1 MLTNQKQLDKVL
13 SLIKFMLTNQ
23 KQLDKVLSLIQLVL
37 IMIIILSPVFP
48 GASDFSQ
55 KYHLNDVVIVISR
68 IKSDIG
74 VDEKHKAAKKK
85 KS

>member
-1 MLTNQKQLDKVL
+1 
-13 SLIKFMLTNQ
+13 
-23 KQLDKVLSLIQLVL
+23 
-37 IMIIILSPVFP
+37 MIWSPVFP

-68 IKSDIG
+68 IQFGID
-74 VDEKHKAAKKK
+74 VYRKHKAAKKK